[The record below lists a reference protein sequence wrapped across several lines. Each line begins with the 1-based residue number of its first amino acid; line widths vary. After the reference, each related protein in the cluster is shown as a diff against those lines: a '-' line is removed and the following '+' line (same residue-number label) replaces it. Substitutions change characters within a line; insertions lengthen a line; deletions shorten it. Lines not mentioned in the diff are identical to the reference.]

1 MEQNT
6 ENQIE
11 FKDRIISFYK
21 INKNKIKI
29 FLLILIILIISIFF
43 IEISKSKKNEKIS
56 EKYVSAGVLYLEN
69 KNDQAKKIYEEIL
82 KSKNSFYTML
92 ALSDILEKNLE
103 QDKEKMITYFD
114 KVEKLQKT
122 KEQKDILIIK
132 KALYLTKYSD
142 EDEANKLL
150 KKLINSNSKLKDLAE
165 EILSK

>member
-150 KKLINSNSKLKDLAE
+150 KELINSNSKLKDLAE